1 MAEEVIG
8 TDTLVAGAG
17 RRHTAAEFVVGRV
30 SQETV
35 GEQDD
40 ALLDPLAQML
50 ADTLSLLD
58 GVNMV
63 LFEQAIA
70 GI

>member
-1 MAEEVIG
+1 MAEEVVG

-17 RRHTAAEFVVGRV
+17 RRHTAAQFVVGRV

-35 GEQDD
+35 REQDD

-50 ADTLSLLD
+50 ADTPSLLD
-58 GVNMV
+58 GVSMV

>member
-1 MAEEVIG
+1 LAKEIVG

-17 RRHTAAEFVVGRV
+17 RRPTAAQFVVGRV
-30 SQETV
+30 SHETV
-35 GEQDD
+35 REQED

-50 ADTLSLLD
+50 ADTPSLLD
-58 GVNMV
+58 GASMV
-63 LFEQAIA
+63 LFAQAIA